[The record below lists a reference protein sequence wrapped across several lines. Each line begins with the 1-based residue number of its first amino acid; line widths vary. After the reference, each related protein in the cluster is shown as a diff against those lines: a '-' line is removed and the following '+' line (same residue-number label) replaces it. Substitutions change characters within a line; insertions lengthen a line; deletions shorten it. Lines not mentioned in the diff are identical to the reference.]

1 MPAPARVGPVLLALL
16 LLALAGCG
24 GEDDPKPTAASAA
37 KQTAPADFPK
47 PRGRSLAELRRGLP
61 EGPVLAPSVG
71 LVEPGTNRFGFGLF
85 DRSNKQVAQAA
96 AAVYVAPVGGGRA
109 RGPYWARSESL
120 QVRPPFRSESSSA
133 DPDSARSVYV
143 ADLPF
148 RRAGDYELL
157 ALVRLDGRLVAAASA
172 AGALRVVKNGPVPR
186 VGEAVKRISTP
197 VKTDPGGI
205 DAIET
210 RVPPDSMH
218 EVDFADVVGKRP
230 VVLLFSTPAL
240 CQSRVC
246 GPVSDV
252 AEQVKAD
259 HDGDVA
265 FVHMEIY
272 RDNQLEKGVRPQVSA
287 FGLPSEPWAF
297 AIDRRGRVAA
307 RLEGAFSV
315 RELQAAVKAAERG

>member
-1 MPAPARVGPVLLALL
+1 MLVVVLLTI
-16 LLALAGCG
+16 AGCG
-24 GEDDPKPTAASAA
+24 GGADPEPKATSST

-47 PRGRSLAELRRGLP
+47 PRGRTLAELRRGLP

-96 AAVYVAPVGGGRA
+96 AAVYVAPAGGGRA
-109 RGPYWARSESL
+109 RGPYWARYESL
-120 QVRPPFRSESSSA
+120 EVRPPFRSESSSA

-148 RRAGDYELL
+148 KRAGDYELL
-157 ALVRLDGRLVAAASA
+157 GLVRLDGRLVAAASA
-172 AGALRVVKNGPVPR
+172 QGMVRVVRNGPVPQ
-186 VGEAVKRISTP
+186 VGEKVKRISTP
-197 VKTDPGGI
+197 VKTEPGGI
-205 DAIET
+205 EAIET

-230 VVLLFSTPAL
+230 ALLLFSTPAL

-246 GPVSDV
+246 GPVADV
-252 AEQVKAD
+252 TEQVKAD
-259 HDGDVA
+259 HEGDVA

-272 RDNQLEKGVRPQVSA
+272 RDNQLEKGVRPQVTA

-315 RELQAAVKAAERG
+315 RELRAAVKAAERG